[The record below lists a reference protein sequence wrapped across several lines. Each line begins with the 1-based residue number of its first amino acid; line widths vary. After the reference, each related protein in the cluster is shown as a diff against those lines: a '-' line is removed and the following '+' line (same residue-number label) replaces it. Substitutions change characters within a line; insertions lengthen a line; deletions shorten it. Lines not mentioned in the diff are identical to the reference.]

1 MSTDIVLIDDNEI
14 HLQTTGRIL
23 QNYGF
28 SVATLSNPVQSL
40 NILPDIH
47 PRIIVLDIMMPGMDG
62 FHLLKSIKELP
73 DFQEIPIIILSGK
86 QFAPDKRKALSL
98 GAKEYLT
105 KPVNSRDLISE
116 IKKYL

>member
-28 SVATLSNPVQSL
+28 TVEILSNPVQSL
-40 NILPDIH
+40 KILPNIN
-47 PRIIVLDIMMPGMDG
+47 PRVIILDIMMPGMDG
-62 FHLLKSIKELP
+62 FHLLKSIRELP
-73 DFQEIPIIILSGK
+73 DFQEIPVLILSGK
-86 QFAPDKRKALSL
+86 QFAPDKRKALAL

-105 KPVNSRDLISE
+105 KPVNSRKLITE

>member
-14 HLQTTGRIL
+14 HLQTTRRIL

-28 SVATLSNPVQSL
+28 SVETLSDPVQSL
-40 NILPDIH
+40 ELLPVIN
-47 PRIIVLDIMMPGMDG
+47 PRVIILDIMMPGMDG

-73 DFQEIPIIILSGK
+73 QFTDIPVIILSGK
-86 QFAPDKRKALSL
+86 QFSPDKRKALAL

-116 IKKYL
+116 IKKHI